1 MLVDSFGRRIDYLR
15 LSVTD
20 RCDLRCAYCMPPEFK
35 DYEDPAHWMTV
46 EETVRVAKVFL
57 GLGVHRVRLTG
68 GEPLLR
74 ARFGKLIEMLGKL
87 DGLNDLSLST
97 NGTQLARYA
106 KLLKTSGVS
115 RLNVSLDTLSR
126 ARFVELARRDALPD
140 VLAGLDAAKTEGFR
154 LIKINMVWIPEIN
167 GDDLDPMVEYCRMQ
181 GFVLRLIENMPMGDT
196 ARKLGSTSLQPVIE
210 NLRQRHG
217 LIDKVIPGGGPARYL
232 ASPDGQ
238 FTIGFITPVS
248 QHFCDACNRVRMSVS
263 GTLHLCLVQEQ
274 TLELLPM
281 LRAGASDDDLSQAIR
296 GAIARKPW
304 RHDFNER
311 PEKVIR
317 IMSANG
323 G

>member
-20 RCDLRCAYCMPPEFK
+20 RCDLRCTYCMPPEFK
-35 DYEDPAHWMTV
+35 DYEAPAHWMTL
-46 EETVRVAKVFL
+46 EETARIARIFVE
-57 GLGVHRVRLTG
+57 LGVHRVRLTG

-74 ARFGKLIEMLGKL
+74 AWFGDLIRMLGKI
-87 DGLNDLSLST
+87 DGLDDLSLST
-97 NGTQLARYA
+97 NGTQLERYA
-106 KLLKTSGVS
+106 ATLRASGVT

-126 ARFVELARRDALPD
+126 TRFIELARRDALPE
-140 VLAGLDAAKTEGFR
+140 VLAGLNAARREGFG

-167 GDDLDPMVEYCRMQ
+167 GEDLDPMVDYCRSQ

-196 ARKLGSTSLQPVIE
+196 ARRLGSRSLQPVIDD
-210 NLRQRHG
+210 LRQRHG

-248 QHFCDACNRVRMSVS
+248 QHFCDTCNRVRVSVS
-263 GTLHLCLVQEQ
+263 GTLHLCLGQEQ
-274 TLELLPM
+274 NLELLPL
-281 LRAGASDDDLSQAIR
+281 LRSGASDEDLGQAINN
-296 GAIARKPW
+296 AVARKPW
-304 RHDFNER
+304 QHDFNER
-311 PEKVIR
+311 PEKIIR
-317 IMSANG
+317 IMSATG

>member
-20 RCDLRCAYCMPPEFK
+20 RCDLRCTYCMPPEFK
-35 DYEDPAHWMTV
+35 DYEDPAHRMTL
-46 EETVRVAKVFL
+46 EETARIAQVFV

-74 ARFGKLIEMLGKL
+74 ARFGDLVRMLGQI
-87 DGLNDLSLST
+87 DGLHDLSLST

-106 KLLKTSGVS
+106 GTLRASGVT

-126 ARFVELARRDALPD
+126 SRFVELALRDALPE
-140 VLAGLDAAKTEGFR
+140 VLVGLEAAKREGFD

-167 GDDLDPMVEYCRMQ
+167 GDDLDPMVDYCQSQ
-181 GFVLRLIENMPMGDT
+181 GFVLRLIENMPMGDA
-196 ARKLGSTSLQPVIE
+196 ARKLGSRSLQPVIDD
-210 NLRQRHG
+210 LRQRHG

-248 QHFCDACNRVRMSVS
+248 QHFCDTCNRVRVSVS
-263 GTLHLCLVQEQ
+263 GTLHLCLGQEQ
-274 TLELLPM
+274 NLELLPM
-281 LRAGASDDDLSQAIR
+281 LRGGASNNELALAIR
-296 GAIARKPW
+296 DAVARKPW
-304 RHDFNER
+304 QHDFNAR
-311 PEKVIR
+311 PEKMVR
-317 IMSANG
+317 IMSSTG

>member
-20 RCDLRCAYCMPPEFK
+20 RCDLRCTYCMPPEFK
-35 DYEDPAHWMTV
+35 DYEDPAHWMTL
-46 EETVRVAKVFL
+46 EETARIARVFVE
-57 GLGVHRVRLTG
+57 LGVHRVRLTG

-74 ARFGKLIEMLGKL
+74 ARFGDLIQKLGKI

-106 KLLKTSGVS
+106 GTLKASGVR

-126 ARFVELARRDALPD
+126 TRFIELARRDALPE
-140 VLAGLDAAKTEGFR
+140 VLAGLDVARREGFE

-167 GDDLDPMVEYCRMQ
+167 GNDLDPMIEYCRTQ
-181 GFVLRLIENMPMGDT
+181 GFVLRLIENMPMGDA
-196 ARKLGSTSLQPVIE
+196 ARKLGSSSLQPVIDD
-210 NLRQRHG
+210 LRQRHG

-248 QHFCDACNRVRMSVS
+248 QHFCDVCNRVRMSVS
-263 GTLHLCLVQEQ
+263 GTLHLCLGQEQ
-274 TLELLPM
+274 NLELLPM
-281 LRAGASDDDLSQAIR
+281 LRGGASNDDLVRAIQD
-296 GAIARKPW
+296 AVTQKPW

-311 PEKVIR
+311 PEKIIR
-317 IMSANG
+317 IMSATG

>member
-20 RCDLRCAYCMPPEFK
+20 RCDLRCSYCMPSEFK
-35 DYEDPAHWMTV
+35 DYEDPVHWMTL
-46 EETVRVAKVFL
+46 EETAWIARVFV

-74 ARFGKLIEMLGKL
+74 ARFGDLVQMLGKI

-106 KLLKTSGVS
+106 GTLKASGVS

-126 ARFVELARRDALPD
+126 TRFVELAKRDALPD
-140 VLAGLDAAKTEGFR
+140 VLAGLEAAKREGFE

-167 GDDLDPMVEYCRMQ
+167 GNDLEPIVEYCRSQ
-181 GFVLRLIENMPMGDT
+181 GFVLRLIENMPMGDA
-196 ARKLGSTSLQPVIE
+196 ARRLGSTSLQPVIDD
-210 NLRQRHG
+210 LRQQHG

-263 GTLHLCLVQEQ
+263 GTLHLCLGQEQ
-274 TLELLPM
+274 NLDLLPM
-281 LRAGASDDDLSQAIR
+281 LRGGASDDGLARAIQD
-296 GAIARKPW
+296 AVARKPW

-311 PEKVIR
+311 PEKIIR
-317 IMSANG
+317 IMSATG